1 MWIEVGVGWLTLVL
15 HLGVIKLTFQMK
27 YYSVELGYIA
37 YGVKTS
43 PPYTRGQLIFR
54 IVYRLS
60 RTDAQLAFKA
70 LVETQDHLA
79 PP

>member
-1 MWIEVGVGWLTLVL
+1 
-15 HLGVIKLTFQMK
+15 MK